1 MALPSGTL
9 SSCTLCVELSTDG
22 TTWTDFSDYVTVV
35 EPPEMSRISG
45 EAFVLGEDI
54 AVVTGGKLNPVEVQ
68 IRSVYVDSTATSN
81 PFSYVWAEFT
91 AACGDAVHV
100 KWSPAGCTTGNQ
112 SFSTATATGMP
123 AEMITL
129 TLPGG
134 DGSDGSPILWG
145 AVIKA
150 PTIYRATRA

>member
-1 MALPSGTL
+1 MALPAGTL

-22 TTWTDFSDYVTVV
+22 TTWTDFSDYMTVV
-35 EPPEMSRISG
+35 EPPDMSRMSG
-45 EAFVLGEDI
+45 EAYVLGEDI
-54 AVVTGGKLNPVEVQ
+54 AVLGGGKREPVEVQ
-68 IRSVYVDSTATSN
+68 LRSVYVDSTATTN

-91 AACGDAVHV
+91 ADCGDAVHV
-100 KWSPAGCTTGNQ
+100 RWAPAGCATTNQ
-112 SFSTATATGMP
+112 VFSTATATGMP

-134 DGSDGSPILWG
+134 DASDGSPILWG

-150 PTIYRATRA
+150 PTIYRATYA